1 MNASDGFDV
10 VIVCCSSDLQAKYWQ
25 QRLEAGRGSV
35 MPTTSIVL
43 SVQEDWPGGA
53 GNGACRGHTAGASV
67 LQDAAVDST
76 LQLNPS
82 HPPHSPHSSLC
93 SAGHLV
99 RVSECVEI
107 GQRKPLVRHRCGTP
121 RRQD

>member
-1 MNASDGFDV
+1 MAAATIRENIGKMNASDGFDV

-53 GNGACRGHTAGASV
+53 GNGACRGHTAGAPI
-67 LQDAAVDST
+67 LRWIRPC
-76 LQLNPS
+76 N
-82 HPPHSPHSSLC
+82 
-93 SAGHLV
+93 
-99 RVSECVEI
+99 
-107 GQRKPLVRHRCGTP
+107 
-121 RRQD
+121 